1 MREPFNDMTGPEI
14 LGEVFARLR
23 ILSDG
28 ELGKADELLR
38 IAKEMMPHARVN
50 DSSFGICNIAGTM
63 QKAQLLSQPIWIVSH
78 PAWSTSRTVGN
89 ADGNASASSRAVA
102 SRISTIGPCSAA

>member
-63 QKAQLLSQPIWIVSH
+63 QKAEHRQKVGMAYLWAIQDIKSFLGIEVSDEEFEIALKNHPTEKSQ
-78 PAWSTSRTVGN
+78 
-89 ADGNASASSRAVA
+89 
-102 SRISTIGPCSAA
+102 